1 MNDSKIPVTV
11 LSGYLGAGKTTI
23 LNHILKNREG
33 LKVAVIVN
41 DMSEINVDAELIKQ
55 GGGIRRTEEKLV
67 ELSNGCICCTLRED
81 LLIEVQKLAS
91 QGDIDYILIESTG
104 ISEPIPVAQT
114 FSYIDDQLGIDLS
127 NVCRLDTMVT
137 VVDANRFWHDL
148 SSGESLLE
156 RNQAMG
162 EGDVRTI
169 SDLLIDQIEFC
180 NVLVINK
187 CDLLPEEQLD
197 QLECILRKLQPEA
210 RLIRSMNGVINP
222 TDILNTNLFDFD
234 LASQSPGWLKELE
247 VVEHVPETEEYGIQ
261 SFVYRSRIPFHTER
275 LNQWIEEM
283 PEEIIRAKGLIWCA
297 TRNDLAL
304 LLSQAGP
311 SVQLEPVAYWVAALP
326 KEQQDIY
333 LRDNQELM
341 EQWDAIY
348 GDRKTELVLIGIEME
363 KERIIQSLNQCLL
376 TKEEMEGDWSLLQDP
391 FEWLSN

>member
-326 KEQQDIY
+326 KEQQDVY

>member
-326 KEQQDIY
+326 KEQQDVY

-348 GDRKTELVLIGIEME
+348 GDRKTELVIIGIEME

>member
-1 MNDSKIPVTV
+1 
-11 LSGYLGAGKTTI
+11 
-23 LNHILKNREG
+23 
-33 LKVAVIVN
+33 
-41 DMSEINVDAELIKQ
+41 
-55 GGGIRRTEEKLV
+55 
-67 ELSNGCICCTLRED
+67 
-81 LLIEVQKLAS
+81 
-91 QGDIDYILIESTG
+91 
-104 ISEPIPVAQT
+104 
-114 FSYIDDQLGIDLS
+114 
-127 NVCRLDTMVT
+127 
-137 VVDANRFWHDL
+137 
-148 SSGESLLE
+148 
-156 RNQAMG
+156 MG

-326 KEQQDIY
+326 KEQQDVY

>member
-55 GGGIRRTEEKLV
+55 GGDIRRTEEKLV

-162 EGDVRTI
+162 KGDVRTI

-326 KEQQDIY
+326 KEQQDVY

-363 KERIIQSLNQCLL
+363 KEQIIQSLNQCLL